1 MLYWISLVPRRLEHH
16 DQLIQAAIT
25 VAGAFACYYVSEV
38 ILGVSGVL
46 AIICAGA
53 ECAFFM
59 WPLVCNRA
67 ALEHLWHFL
76 EWLFNTALFELAGL
90 IIGGRCL
97 LRVEL
102 SWNPEWAGRDHD
114 SGIDLADL
122 ALVGFT
128 FVAAIA
134 IRFIAVF
141 SLLPLLRRLGYGFW
155 GGLRGAVGLALA
167 LSMEHTLAEQGRSR
181 TGSLVLLHTS
191 GVVVGSLVINAP
203 TMPALLRCL
212 GLSGKEDR
220 AQARAMLDVRRR
232 VEVFAEREFANLKQH
247 PKAPTGEAWKFRV
260 VMAVSALRRATAAD
274 TILGGKTGTH
284 DVARLEG
291 KEGRLHASASPTG
304 RKATPLSPAMTRRE
318 TSIDIWSPQ
327 SDSYS
332 MHQSR
337 HQSASNLRGV
347 AVSRESS
354 VASSLGEPSDV
365 RGEGRASVASS
376 LGEQETEAQLKVGD
390 GLQGVPPTDVC
401 GASAGAAGA
410 AGGGTQGGFC
420 RASVGI
426 QMLHRPPPPPMLSGA
441 AAAARATMALGSD
454 LGAPEPA
461 ARRSVVAQ
469 EAASE
474 PISHPSFAAWK
485 KPGDFRKSMSF
496 APAGEVAP
504 SGELMRARQIFLNL
518 VKQSYH
524 EQLAEGLLPARSI
537 AAFELSNS
545 VDVAADRLYLPLT
558 DWTTLVGSLEMPL
571 LPRALAR
578 LLSDQSEVGHAKA
591 GPEPGP
597 GERGA
602 GPSSEGGEEQFVEGG
617 LGGGGSDDVPAT
629 TGGGAS
635 SSAGGGA
642 GAKRDVVQLW
652 RRLNEAV
659 LPGVPRSEGEAAAA
673 PRPASLDS
681 SSSSSSRPWLCLSR
695 PLRRWLRKELLRY
708 DLHASYLVT
717 CYITAH
723 ESAQQE
729 MRWVFGSR
737 KDFLHAEEKKVV
749 AESRASVASAT
760 TFLREL
766 AALPV
771 GPVHTQ
777 AGFRGG
783 RGAVLLKEVATRQL
797 IAVLLTR
804 VERFIES
811 MRSHGVIDADG
822 AAELL
827 HEVSRDRHA
836 LHRRHVVKQ
845 LSRPHE
851 GLELEACARA
861 VHATQALVR
870 RHKKVSYVHPT
881 SGGSG
886 AGGSGARR
894 KAGHVEL
901 KDDEV

>member
-1 MLYWISLVPRRLEHH
+1 M
-16 DQLIQAAIT
+16 
-25 VAGAFACYYVSEV
+25 
-38 ILGVSGVL
+38 
-46 AIICAGA
+46 
-53 ECAFFM
+53 
-59 WPLVCNRA
+59 
-67 ALEHLWHFL
+67 
-76 EWLFNTALFELAGL
+76 
-90 IIGGRCL
+90 
-97 LRVEL
+97 
-102 SWNPEWAGRDHD
+102 
-114 SGIDLADL
+114 
-122 ALVGFT
+122 
-128 FVAAIA
+128 
-134 IRFIAVF
+134 
-141 SLLPLLRRLGYGFW
+141 
-155 GGLRGAVGLALA
+155 
-167 LSMEHTLAEQGRSR
+167 
-181 TGSLVLLHTS
+181 
-191 GVVVGSLVINAP
+191 
-203 TMPALLRCL
+203 
-212 GLSGKEDR
+212 
-220 AQARAMLDVRRR
+220 
-232 VEVFAEREFANLKQH
+232 
-247 PKAPTGEAWKFRV
+247 
-260 VMAVSALRRATAAD
+260 
-274 TILGGKTGTH
+274 
-284 DVARLEG
+284 
-291 KEGRLHASASPTG
+291 
-304 RKATPLSPAMTRRE
+304 
-318 TSIDIWSPQ
+318 
-327 SDSYS
+327 
-332 MHQSR
+332 
-337 HQSASNLRGV
+337 
-347 AVSRESS
+347 
-354 VASSLGEPSDV
+354 
-365 RGEGRASVASS
+365 
-376 LGEQETEAQLKVGD
+376 
-390 GLQGVPPTDVC
+390 
-401 GASAGAAGA
+401 
-410 AGGGTQGGFC
+410 
-420 RASVGI
+420 
-426 QMLHRPPPPPMLSGA
+426 
-441 AAAARATMALGSD
+441 
-454 LGAPEPA
+454 
-461 ARRSVVAQ
+461 
-469 EAASE
+469 
-474 PISHPSFAAWK
+474 
-485 KPGDFRKSMSF
+485 
-496 APAGEVAP
+496 
-504 SGELMRARQIFLNL
+504 
-518 VKQSYH
+518 
-524 EQLAEGLLPARSI
+524 
-537 AAFELSNS
+537 
-545 VDVAADRLYLPLT
+545 
-558 DWTTLVGSLEMPL
+558 
-571 LPRALAR
+571 
-578 LLSDQSEVGHAKA
+578 
-591 GPEPGP
+591 
-597 GERGA
+597 
-602 GPSSEGGEEQFVEGG
+602 
-617 LGGGGSDDVPAT
+617 
-629 TGGGAS
+629 
-635 SSAGGGA
+635 
-642 GAKRDVVQLW
+642 QLW

>member
-1 MLYWISLVPRRLEHH
+1 
-16 DQLIQAAIT
+16 
-25 VAGAFACYYVSEV
+25 
-38 ILGVSGVL
+38 
-46 AIICAGA
+46 
-53 ECAFFM
+53 
-59 WPLVCNRA
+59 
-67 ALEHLWHFL
+67 
-76 EWLFNTALFELAGL
+76 
-90 IIGGRCL
+90 
-97 LRVEL
+97 
-102 SWNPEWAGRDHD
+102 
-114 SGIDLADL
+114 
-122 ALVGFT
+122 
-128 FVAAIA
+128 
-134 IRFIAVF
+134 
-141 SLLPLLRRLGYGFW
+141 
-155 GGLRGAVGLALA
+155 
-167 LSMEHTLAEQGRSR
+167 
-181 TGSLVLLHTS
+181 
-191 GVVVGSLVINAP
+191 
-203 TMPALLRCL
+203 
-212 GLSGKEDR
+212 
-220 AQARAMLDVRRR
+220 
-232 VEVFAEREFANLKQH
+232 
-247 PKAPTGEAWKFRV
+247 
-260 VMAVSALRRATAAD
+260 MAVSALRRAAAAD
-274 TILGGKTGTH
+274 TFLGGKTGTH

-291 KEGRLHASASPTG
+291 QDGLLHASASPTG
-304 RKATPLSPAMTRRE
+304 RKAPPLSPAVTRCE
-318 TSIDIWSPQ
+318 TPIDIWSPQ

-332 MHQSR
+332 MHQSM
-337 HQSASNLRGV
+337 HQSAPSFRGV

-354 VASSLGEPSDV
+354 AASSLGEPPDV

-390 GLQGVPPTDVC
+390 ELQGAPPADFC

-454 LGAPEPA
+454 LGAPEPV
-461 ARRSVVAQ
+461 ARRSVAAQ

-474 PISHPSFAAWK
+474 PISPPSFADWK

-597 GERGA
+597 
-602 GPSSEGGEEQFVEGG
+602 SSKGGGGEEQFVEGDG
-617 LGGGGSDDVPAT
+617 LRGGGSDDVAAT

-642 GAKRDVVQLW
+642 GGGVSSSAGGGAGGKRDVAQMW
-652 RRLNEAV
+652 RRLKEAV
-659 LPGVPRSEGEAAAA
+659 LPGLPRSEGEAAAA

-681 SSSSSSRPWLCLSR
+681 SSSSSARPWLCLSR
-695 PLRRWLRKELLRY
+695 PVHRWLRKELLRH

-729 MRWVFGSR
+729 MRWVFGSH

-766 AALPV
+766 AALPSPPRSPEMMPRSSRGQARACGTARGASAHAGGRPYPRRIHV
-771 GPVHTQ
+771 QSLVAGRSSRLTGHLHT
-777 AGFRGG
+777 RGG
-783 RGAVLLKEVATRQL
+783 GLPPTPDSTHHGSPEQVFLERVL
-797 IAVLLTR
+797 
-804 VERFIES
+804 
-811 MRSHGVIDADG
+811 DG
-822 AAELL
+822 C
-827 HEVSRDRHA
+827 S
-836 LHRRHVVKQ
+836 
-845 LSRPHE
+845 
-851 GLELEACARA
+851 
-861 VHATQALVR
+861 
-870 RHKKVSYVHPT
+870 
-881 SGGSG
+881 
-886 AGGSGARR
+886 
-894 KAGHVEL
+894 
-901 KDDEV
+901 